1 MRGHVVDFF
10 ELPNFPVFNIADST
24 IVGSAVLIA
33 ILSLRG
39 ITHDGSTPATGG
51 RK

>member
-10 ELPNFPVFNIADST
+10 ELPDFPVFNIADSA

-39 ITHDGSTPATGG
+39 ITHDGSAPAAGE
-51 RK
+51 RE